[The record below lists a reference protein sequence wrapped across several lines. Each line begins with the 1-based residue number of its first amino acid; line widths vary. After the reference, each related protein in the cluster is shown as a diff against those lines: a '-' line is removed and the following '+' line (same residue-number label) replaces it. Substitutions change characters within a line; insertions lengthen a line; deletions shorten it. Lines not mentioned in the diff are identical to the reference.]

1 MTVRIAMWSGPRN
14 LSTAMMRS
22 FENRADCA
30 VWDEPFYAAYLVA
43 TGIDHP
49 LRAESIA
56 AGETDPKAVA
66 ARCLGPAPDGARL
79 FYQKHMTH
87 HMVDG
92 MPLDWM
98 DEVVNAF
105 LIRQPEAVV
114 ASYEAKRQDLT
125 LDDLGVEDQ
134 WRLFERVAS
143 RLGAAPPVVDADDVR
158 RAPEATLRRLC
169 AALGIAFDPA
179 MLVWPTGPRAS
190 DGPWS
195 AHWYD
200 AVHRSTGFTP
210 PGPPK
215 RLGAER
221 QRIADAARPH
231 YEALAAFA
239 LKGRE

>member
-1 MTVRIAMWSGPRN
+1 MSVRIAMWSGPRN

-22 FENRADCA
+22 FENRPDCV
-30 VWDEPFYAAYLVA
+30 VWDEPFYAAFLVR

-56 AGETDPKAVA
+56 AGETDPERVA
-66 ARCLGPAPDGARL
+66 ARCTGPIPEGADV

-92 MPLDWM
+92 MPLHWM

-114 ASYEAKRQDLT
+114 ASYEAKRA
-125 LDDLGVEDQ
+125 DLGLADLGFEDQ
-134 WRLFERVAS
+134 WRLFERVANG
-143 RLGAAPPVVDADDVR
+143 RGTAPPVIDADEVR
-158 RAPEATLRRLC
+158 RRPEPTLRLLC

-179 MLVWPTGPRAS
+179 MLRWPAGPRAS
-190 DGPWS
+190 DGPWA

-200 AVHRSTGFTP
+200 SVHRSTGFAPPTP
-210 PGPPK
+210 PKPLSP
-215 RLGAER
+215 ER

-239 LKGRE
+239 LTVPE